1 MKHLIGGKMSNPE
14 DRSKLII
21 SDKWWTQLPRAIY
34 AKLERIPCSEE
45 WFEVYRV
52 TEGVYVFYEPGQFEE
67 AITYLFEGG
76 EKAVLIDT
84 GCGIGNLRKA
94 VEKITDLPV
103 MVVNTHVHNDHI
115 GHNHLFDE
123 VAMYDHPI
131 SHEVAKNGLPN
142 SKMAPLVAPGKVWKP
157 LPEEFDVKNFMVP
170 PFKVS
175 HWLHDGDKINLGNR
189 VLEVLHTPGHTPDSI
204 CLLERETRLLFTGD
218 IFYTAA
224 IYLYLPGSDLP
235 TFIKSYHKLMEYY
248 PYFDRLMPSH
258 NEPWVKKELIKE
270 VLQAAEDIYVGK
282 GEYVEGFDRCIP
294 IRKYTYPRFSIII
307 KAK

>member
-1 MKHLIGGKMSNPE
+1 MSNPE
-14 DRSKLII
+14 DRSELII
-21 SDKWWTQLPRAIY
+21 PDKWWTKLPRAIY
-34 AKLERIPCSEE
+34 AELERIPCREE

-52 TEGVYVFYEPGQFEE
+52 SDGVYVFYEPGQFEE
-67 AITYLFEGG
+67 AISYLIEGG

-94 VEKITDLPV
+94 VEEVTDLPV

-115 GHNHLFDE
+115 GHNHLFDN

-142 SKMAPLVAPGKVWKP
+142 SKMAPLVASGKVWKP
-157 LPEEFDVKNFMVP
+157 LPAEFDVKNFLVP

-175 HWLHDGDKINLGNR
+175 HWLQDGDKINLGNR
-189 VLEVLHTPGHTPDSI
+189 VLEALHTPGHTPDSI

-258 NEPWVKKELIKE
+258 NE
-270 VLQAAEDIYVGK
+270 
-282 GEYVEGFDRCIP
+282 
-294 IRKYTYPRFSIII
+294 
-307 KAK
+307 